1 MLVVS
6 ERAPSARQALARLVW
21 PIYAPMLLAAIG
33 STALMPMIPLIALEL
48 GFSVPAAAALTMIS
62 GLVGVLGPIPA
73 GRAMT
78 MVGERTAMIVMGVG
92 LALSGLA
99 GFAVVS
105 DGLGGGDDWWHRV
118 AFVLV
123 LFASAVCQQVWMLG
137 RQSYMGSQLPV
148 AVRARGMS
156 TLGGM
161 MRIGQVIG
169 PVLGAG
175 VLVVAHE
182 GYVFLLQA
190 VTALAATLLVTF
202 KMLPPEGDGPAASR
216 ASRREA
222 SRTPIPPT
230 PAPHAPGRPA
240 IATMLL
246 TGLGIVP
253 LNMARINRPL
263 ILPLLGAVLGLDAA
277 TISLVFGAAALVEIV
292 MFVPAGTLM
301 DRRGRAAVAVPAL
314 LVSGLSYVL
323 LAVLAVTIG
332 TRSEAGALVAVT
344 VSAVFVALGNGLS
357 AGIVMT
363 LGVDLSPEEHRTRH
377 LARWNTITSV
387 GRFAGPGLV
396 AGVTLFAPV
405 AAAGLATGVLCVA
418 GGLWLWKYLP
428 GVTPSPNGP
437 PPKSS

>member
-1 MLVVS
+1 MTKQAS
-6 ERAPSARQALARLVW
+6 EARQALARLVW

-33 STALMPMIPLIALEL
+33 STALMPMIPLIALKL

-62 GLVGVLGPIPA
+62 GFVGVLGPIPA
-73 GRAMT
+73 GRVMT
-78 MVGERTAMIVMGVG
+78 MVGERAAMIVMGFG
-92 LALSGLA
+92 LGLSGLA
-99 GFAVVS
+99 GFAVAT
-105 DGLGGGDDWWHRV
+105 DGIAAGGDLWHRV

-137 RQSYMGSQLPV
+137 RQAYMGSQLPV

-175 VLVVAHE
+175 VLVVANE

-190 VTALAATLLVTF
+190 VTALGATLLVVF
-202 KMLPPEGDGPAASR
+202 KMLPADKDGPQESR

-230 PAPHAPGRPA
+230 PAPYAPGRPA
-240 IATMLL
+240 LATMIL
-246 TGLGIVP
+246 TGFGIVP

-277 TISLVFGAAALVEIV
+277 TISLIFGAAALVEIV

-301 DRRGRAAVAVPAL
+301 DRRGRTAVAVPAL
-314 LVSGLSYVL
+314 LISGLSYVL

-332 TRSEAGALVAVT
+332 TRSEAGAVVAVT
-344 VSAVFVALGNGLS
+344 VSAVCVALGNGLS

-363 LGVDLSPEEHRTRH
+363 LGVDLAPEEHRTRH

-396 AGVTLFAPV
+396 TGITLFAPV

-418 GGLWLWKYLP
+418 GGAWLWKFLP
-428 GVTPSPNGP
+428 GVTPSPKGP
-437 PPKSS
+437 PPRSS